1 VTNDILYIL
10 PIMLQ
15 EGTTPLQSPLT
26 VHCLVLFP
34 VIL

>member
-1 VTNDILYIL
+1 VTNDLLYIL

-15 EGTTPLQSPLT
+15 EGTPPLQSPLT

-34 VIL
+34 VML